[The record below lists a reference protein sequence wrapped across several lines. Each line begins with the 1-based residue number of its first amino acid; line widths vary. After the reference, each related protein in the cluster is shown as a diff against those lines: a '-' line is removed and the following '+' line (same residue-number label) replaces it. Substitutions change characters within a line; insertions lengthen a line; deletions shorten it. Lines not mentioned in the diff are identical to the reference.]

1 MFADMSRILRDL
13 WHNESGATAVEY
25 ALIGVVVGI
34 GIIGALQSVGTALQT
49 MLEGVGNYLTS
60 EG

>member
-1 MFADMSRILRDL
+1 MIRILGDF

-34 GIIGALQSVGTALQT
+34 GIIGALQSVGSALREI
-49 MLEGVGNYLTS
+49 LEGVGSYLTS
-60 EG
+60 ES